1 MLFLETE
8 KTRIRLEYPLRIL
21 AFVKRGDIGDHPG
34 LLNLARR
41 EADVVFCIAP
51 FSEPDIVQRRL
62 MTIPDG
68 LYGGRCW
75 ISPRRYCRSEDG
87 MHLRVN

>member
-1 MLFLETE
+1 MPAIIP
-8 KTRIRLEYPLRIL
+8 R
-21 AFVKRGDIGDHPG
+21 

-41 EADVVFCIAP
+41 EADVVFRIVP

-62 MTIPDG
+62 MTIPYG

-75 ISPRRYCRSEDG
+75 ISPRRCCRSEDG
-87 MHLRVN
+87 MYPRVH